1 MPFLDDGLNQAIG
14 ETIAGGIQAA
24 LRGLRTRIDAGPLR
38 VGTNA
43 RNVVRSSP
51 KSGPP
56 QLPKCR
62 SPAASPGG
70 GASVFLGGVE
80 VGSARAACL
89 WRGGHGR
96 RRTSGNRSSSPAAG
110 WWRRMRASC
119 PATGGCWTRT
129 RWSRSSPGSGRA
141 MTHARANA
149 SPSAPPS
156 SPCAG
161 DGGRR
166 WAWHS
171 ERLRRRLHRIL
182 LQREVPRQLSGS
194 PETVGRPKPPGDWR
208 EPARS
213 PRLASNRRRSIPGSG
228 RCPGSS
234 TRGHPSSLRRRLDDF
249 GDLFRVR
256 EK

>member
-110 WWRRMRASC
+110 WWRGMRASC

-141 MTHARANA
+141 MTHARASA
-149 SPSAPPS
+149 SLSAPPS
-156 SPCAG
+156 SRCGMEVDVGPGTPSASA
-161 DGGRR
+161 DGCTEYFC
-166 WAWHS
+166 S
-171 ERLRRRLHRIL
+171 EKCRDSFRAA
-182 LQREVPRQLSGS
+182 PRQL
-194 PETVGRPKPPGDWR
+194 V
-208 EPARS
+208 ARS
-213 PRLASNRRRSIPGSG
+213 LPATGASPPDRHVSLATGDARFLGQVGVPGPRPGAILVHFAAASMTLATS
-228 RCPGSS
+228 
-234 TRGHPSSLRRRLDDF
+234 F
-249 GDLFRVR
+249 G
-256 EK
+256 